1 MTSAGGQKIETIGAA
16 PERVI
21 VFGAHPDDAEIG
33 AGGTIAAYAQRGH
46 RVVMVNVRVPGG
58 HDDNHHEERAR
69 RRAEADNAASTLGAE
84 LLSFGL
90 ARDAIAPD
98 ARLVGALDNLLA
110 DVQPTAVYTHWLGD
124 SHPEHIALSRAVLA
138 ATRRN
143 RCSVYMYEATVPGG
157 ISAHAFRAQKFIDIS
172 DTIDHKMASLA
183 GYETQLARYG
193 KEWLEAIRGRAAHR
207 GFQIG
212 RPYAEAFQVVKE
224 LTDIPDLR

>member
-1 MTSAGGQKIETIGAA
+1 MRES
-16 PERVI
+16 VI

-58 HDDNHHEERAR
+58 RDDTSHHDQQR
-69 RRAEADNAASTLGAE
+69 RRTEADQAARLLGTE

-90 ARDAIAPD
+90 SRDAIQPN
-98 ARLVGALDNLLA
+98 ARLVGAIDQLLT
-110 DVQPTAVYTHWLGD
+110 DVQPTVVFTHWVGD
-124 SHPEHIALSRAVLA
+124 SHPEHVALSRAVFA

-143 RCSVYMYEATVPGG
+143 RCSVYMYEATIPGG

-172 DTIDHKMASLA
+172 DTIDAKMSSLA
-183 GYETQLARYG
+183 AYETQLEAYG
-193 KEWLEAIRGRAAHR
+193 PEWLEAIRGRAAHR

-212 RPYAEAFQVVKE
+212 GRYAEAFQVVKE
-224 LTDIPDLR
+224 VSVIPDARHA